1 MPSTQ
6 IAYPKA
12 LNVWAIYRGKS
23 APNAL
28 VALVGQIITQSRV
41 EVIGNTKV
49 AFTKRAAVYS
59 VVVGQNRC

>member
-12 LNVWAIYRGKS
+12 LNVWATDRSKS

-28 VALVGQIITQSRV
+28 VALVGQAVTQSRV
-41 EVIGNTKV
+41 KITGNTKV
-49 AFTKRAAVYS
+49 MLTERAAVYS
-59 VVVGQNRC
+59 VVVGQNRS